1 MINPKKLATAFIH
14 KSYCNE
20 HPGLASNE
28 RLEFLGDSVLSLLIS
43 ERLYVLFP
51 SSPEGY
57 LTARRSHLVQTT
69 TLAQKSKDLGYDKL
83 LKLSKGEEDSG
94 GRQNIGLLANT
105 FEAVLG
111 ALFLDSGIDDCRE
124 YLREVFPDAELL
136 AEVELKDSKSLL
148 QEKSQSKNMGTPAY
162 RTLHAKGPD
171 HAKTFEIEV
180 IIDGRQAG
188 VGQGSSKQ
196 KAETAAATDALAKL
210 FSA

>member
-1 MINPKKLATAFIH
+1 MIDLKKLERAFVH

-51 SSPEGY
+51 DSPEGY

-69 TLAQKSKDLGYDKL
+69 TLARKSKDLGFDKL
-83 LKLSKGEEDSG
+83 LLLSKGEEDSG

-111 ALFLDSGIDDCRE
+111 ALFLDEGIEACRK
-124 YLREVFPDAELL
+124 YLQEVFPDRELL
-136 AEVELKDSKSLL
+136 AEVELKDAKSLL
-148 QEKSQSKNMGTPAY
+148 QEKSQSKNMGTPVY
-162 RTLHAKGPD
+162 KTLQANGPD

-180 IIDGRQAG
+180 VIDGKQAG
-188 VGQGSSKQ
+188 TGSGSSKQ
-196 KAETAAATDALAKL
+196 KAETAAASDALAKL
-210 FSA
+210 FPA